1 VVRHARPAHER
12 TGPRAAFRHVWAYDF
27 VAEKTHDGRRPKLLR
42 VVDEDTRECLA
53 VVVARRITSHE
64 FHQLHT
70 DDFDLADK
78 LAAWEESYN
87 VHRPHG
93 GLGGLTP

>member
-1 VVRHARPAHER
+1 M
-12 TGPRAAFRHVWAYDF
+12 
-27 VAEKTHDGRRPKLLR
+27 AEKTHDGRRPKLLR

-53 VVVARRITSHE
+53 VVVARRITRHE
-64 FHQLHT
+64 FHQLLAST
-70 DDFDLADK
+70 DDFDLAEK

-93 GLGGLTP
+93 GPGGLTPYGVLKEKMTS

>member
-1 VVRHARPAHER
+1 M
-12 TGPRAAFRHVWAYDF
+12 
-27 VAEKTHDGRRPKLLR
+27 AEKTHDGRRPKLLC

-53 VVVARRITSHE
+53 VVVTRRITRLE
-64 FHQLHT
+64 FHQLLAYT
-70 DDFDLADK
+70 DDFDLTEK

-93 GLGGLTP
+93 GLGGLTPYEVLKEKMTS